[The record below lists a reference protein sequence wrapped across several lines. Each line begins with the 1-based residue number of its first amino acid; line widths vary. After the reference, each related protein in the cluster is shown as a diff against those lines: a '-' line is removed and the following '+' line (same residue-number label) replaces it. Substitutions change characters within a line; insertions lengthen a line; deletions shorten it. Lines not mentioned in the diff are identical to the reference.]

1 MAEENNNNKSNDN
14 SRYTKAA
21 LICILFAVIFI
32 IFTFAKLNGEKKNL
46 KKEKEIQTEIAA
58 AQEESKNY
66 TDAAPDTETENEDSI
81 TDAEYQKLVEQA
93 TEFIPDENEQEYPM
107 YQDGF
112 ELRNF
117 NEELLPYV
125 NNDKAGMIS
134 DMQKTLYENGYY
146 DYQYADFDGTVEV
159 DYNKNTIS
167 FDFTVQ
173 ANQPVSVT
181 EVYLR
186 SSNTWLTRI
195 W

>member
-1 MAEENNNNKSNDN
+1 MAEENNNKSNDN

-58 AQEESKNY
+58 AQGESKNY

-125 NNDKAGMIS
+125 NNDKDGMIA

-173 ANQPVSVT
+173 ANQQVSVT

>member
-1 MAEENNNNKSNDN
+1 M
-14 SRYTKAA
+14 
-21 LICILFAVIFI
+21 
-32 IFTFAKLNGEKKNL
+32 
-46 KKEKEIQTEIAA
+46 
-58 AQEESKNY
+58 
-66 TDAAPDTETENEDSI
+66 
-81 TDAEYQKLVEQA
+81 EQA

-125 NNDKAGMIS
+125 NNDKDGMIA

>member
-81 TDAEYQKLVEQA
+81 TDAEYQKRVEQA

-125 NNDKAGMIS
+125 NNDKDGMIA

>member
-1 MAEENNNNKSNDN
+1 MAEENNNKSNDN

-46 KKEKEIQTEIAA
+46 KKEKEIQTEITA

-125 NNDKAGMIS
+125 NNDKDGMIA

>member
-1 MAEENNNNKSNDN
+1 MAEENNNKSNDN
-14 SRYTKAA
+14 SKYMKAA

-125 NNDKAGMIS
+125 NNDKDGMIA
-134 DMQKTLYENGYY
+134 DMQKTLYENGYD

>member
-66 TDAAPDTETENEDSI
+66 TDA
-81 TDAEYQKLVEQA
+81 EYQKLVEQA

-125 NNDKAGMIS
+125 NNDKDGMIA

>member
-1 MAEENNNNKSNDN
+1 MAEENNNKSNDN
-14 SRYTKAA
+14 SKYMKAA

-125 NNDKAGMIS
+125 NNDKAGMIA